1 MAISLNLKEP
11 PPNEF
16 PCLKSGCRFRSE
28 TFNGTPFQVLEDPA
42 TGNFFRLGEAEAA
55 FLGRLDGSLRISQV
69 LEREASAL
77 GDRQCREL
85 LELAAR
91 AGLLKGHAVRSPPR
105 ASPVPN
111 LLFIKIPFGNP
122 AWLFDR
128 VERGLRPVLSLPGA
142 FAAGGLVAA
151 GLYVILMNYSMFV
164 RSLSDVFSLE
174 NAPALFAIFILLKF
188 LHEVG
193 HGVLCHRF
201 GGHISEWG
209 LCFVFFFPL
218 TYVDATSVWG
228 ISSKYKRMAVSAAGM
243 SAEILAASVAA
254 LVWSWAE
261 EGALRTICANTILL
275 ASITTLLFNANPLM
289 RFDGYFILADW
300 LEIPN
305 LYANA
310 TAASSAFLRSAVLGL
325 GRMPQVSIGLVAYGF
340 ACTVW
345 RILVIGTICVVA
357 IAILH
362 GIGIVLAAVTLTGAL
377 LPQLRAFRNS
387 LADGRGE
394 KKLSWAWWRPALV
407 LGLVL
412 ILLFAPL
419 FPSPPA
425 SGLICFSELDRVRVK
440 CPGFVEEILVK
451 DGQHVEKGD
460 VLFRLSNP
468 EEEARAAQLLTEA
481 RRSESLA
488 LKFGRERRMELQ
500 AREAARAKGF
510 RTQVAEARDYVST
523 LQVRSARGG
532 EVIGFRLDDLL
543 GSFQK
548 SGAELV
554 AIGSEEST
562 EIVAA
567 IPQSQVSKVSL
578 ERGAPVDI
586 YLPGRN
592 LALRGSIV
600 SYEQS
605 ATQTVRQPALTA
617 TGGGPLAARVRSG
630 HQSGEDNLR
639 DRPKTEELVEP
650 VVYVVVKPENAPH
663 LFEGEPCFVR
673 FEGARWVSIWSVII
687 QRIRDFWDRAS
698 QRMSPLDSTR
708 RQL

>member
-42 TGNFFRLGEAEAA
+42 TGNFFRLGEAEAD
-55 FLGRLDGSLRISQV
+55 FLRRLDGSLRISQV

-91 AGLLKGHAVRSPPR
+91 AGLLKGHAVRSPPK
-105 ASPVPN
+105 ASPIPN

-122 AWLFDR
+122 AGLFDR
-128 VERGLRPVLSLPGA
+128 LERGLRPVLSLPGA

-174 NAPALFAIFILLKF
+174 NAPALFAIFIVLKF

-275 ASITTLLFNANPLM
+275 ASITTLIFNANPLM

-377 LPQLRAFRNS
+377 IPQFKAFRSS
-387 LADGRGE
+387 LAEGRAE
-394 KKLSWAWWRPALV
+394 KNYR
-407 LGLVL
+407 GL
-412 ILLFAPL
+412 
-419 FPSPPA
+419 
-425 SGLICFSELDRVRVK
+425 
-440 CPGFVEEILVK
+440 
-451 DGQHVEKGD
+451 
-460 VLFRLSNP
+460 
-468 EEEARAAQLLTEA
+468 
-481 RRSESLA
+481 
-488 LKFGRERRMELQ
+488 
-500 AREAARAKGF
+500 
-510 RTQVAEARDYVST
+510 
-523 LQVRSARGG
+523 
-532 EVIGFRLDDLL
+532 
-543 GSFQK
+543 
-548 SGAELV
+548 
-554 AIGSEEST
+554 
-562 EIVAA
+562 
-567 IPQSQVSKVSL
+567 
-578 ERGAPVDI
+578 
-586 YLPGRN
+586 
-592 LALRGSIV
+592 
-600 SYEQS
+600 
-605 ATQTVRQPALTA
+605 
-617 TGGGPLAARVRSG
+617 GGG
-630 HQSGEDNLR
+630 
-639 DRPKTEELVEP
+639 
-650 VVYVVVKPENAPH
+650 
-663 LFEGEPCFVR
+663 
-673 FEGARWVSIWSVII
+673 
-687 QRIRDFWDRAS
+687 
-698 QRMSPLDSTR
+698 R
-708 RQL
+708 R